1 MLTLVTPGIIFLH
14 VNDMCEFSNYLEEK
28 ENNAISALTD
38 VIKYCSYLN
47 AK

>member
-1 MLTLVTPGIIFLH
+1 MLTLVTPEIIFLH
-14 VNDMCEFSNYLEEK
+14 VNDKYEFSNYLEEK
-28 ENNAISALTD
+28 ENNAIFALTN